1 MITSLLTSPDL
12 ATAEDTGRSFATTM
26 GCTDQSARC
35 LRSLSVRDILTRGLA
50 FTSQARVIVDGTV
63 LPRTLG
69 AALSSGQ
76 FNRVPLIAGTNRDE
90 HTWFVALTELA
101 TGHVL
106 TAAEYRDA
114 IEAAFGPNA
123 PAVLARYPLRNY
135 SSPSLALAA
144 VQTDSRV
151 SCPSRRLIQ
160 WVSRVVPRTFAYE
173 FADRTAP
180 QYTPP
185 VSFPYLAAHTSEI
198 QYLFPLYHGATG
210 TIHPLNA
217 AQQRLSDQMVT
228 YWTRF
233 ARSGWVNGPQPP
245 YSPPFWP
252 RYTEQ
257 RDNFQSLRLP
267 EPVTTRGAFA
277 AEHQCAFW
285 NRVLG
290 LDRLDQLKPAAAQ

>member
-1 MITSLLTSPDL
+1 
-12 ATAEDTGRSFATTM
+12 
-26 GCTDQSARC
+26 
-35 LRSLSVRDILTRGLA
+35 
-50 FTSQARVIVDGTV
+50 
-63 LPRTLG
+63 
-69 AALSSGQ
+69 
-76 FNRVPLIAGTNRDE
+76 
-90 HTWFVALTELA
+90 
-101 TGHVL
+101 
-106 TAAEYRDA
+106 
-114 IEAAFGPNA
+114 
-123 PAVLARYPLRNY
+123 LARYPLSNY
-135 SSPSLALAA
+135 SSPSAA
-144 VQTDSRV
+144 WIQVQTDTRF
-151 SCPSRRLIQ
+151 SCPARKATQL
-160 WVSRVVPRTFAYE
+160 VSRYVLPTYAYE

-180 QYTPP
+180 NPFRP
-185 VSFPYLAAHTSEI
+185 VSFPYRAAHTLEI

-210 TIHPLNA
+210 TIHPLNG
-217 AQQRLSDQMVT
+217 AQERLSDQMVT

-290 LDRLDQLKPAAAQ
+290 LDRLDQLKAAAAQ